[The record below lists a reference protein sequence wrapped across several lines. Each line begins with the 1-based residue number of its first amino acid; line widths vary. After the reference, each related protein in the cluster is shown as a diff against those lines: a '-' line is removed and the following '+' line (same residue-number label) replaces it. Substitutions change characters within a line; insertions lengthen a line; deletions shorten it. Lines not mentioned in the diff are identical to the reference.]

1 MKTKKFENIIIVSLA
16 IILIIIIIIIA
27 YLNSLAREQ
36 NKEALKQQAKLSAE
50 KNKQT
55 LLENKLNPPT
65 PTPFEKT
72 NPPVEYDTI
81 AEYRLLTKIKN
92 RVPLKEEDKKAVLE
106 VKYLIEP
113 EDAEEGSVYISP
125 NITIFYI
132 GEADVFQVEIKN
144 RDIESAKNEAVGW
157 FAGQGLSRQAIC
169 DYPVYFYLNADT
181 AESLRGTGTIMNTLP
196 PGCK

>member
-1 MKTKKFENIIIVSLA
+1 MKTKKFENIIIISLA
-16 IILIIIIIIIA
+16 LILIIIIAIIA
-27 YLNSLAREQ
+27 YLNSIAREK
-36 NKEALKQQAKLSAE
+36 NNEALKQQAKLSAE

-65 PTPFEKT
+65 PTPFKKT

-92 RVPLKEEDKKAVLE
+92 RVPLQEEDKKAVLE

-113 EDAEEGSVYISP
+113 EDAEEGPVYTST
-125 NITIFYI
+125 NITINYI
-132 GEADVFQVEIKN
+132 GEADVFQVEIKSP
-144 RDIESAKNEAVGW
+144 DINSAKNEAVAW
-157 FAGQGLSRQAIC
+157 LTGQGMSKQAIC

-181 AESLRGTGTIMNTLP
+181 AESLRGTGTVMNTLP

>member
-36 NKEALKQQAKLSAE
+36 NKEALKQQARIIEEAE
-50 KNKQT
+50 KQT
-55 LLENKLNPPT
+55 RLENKTKT
-65 PTPFEKT
+65 PTPAQFNKT
-72 NPPVEYDTI
+72 NPPVEYDSI
-81 AEYRLLTKIKN
+81 AEYRLLAKIKN
-92 RVPLKEEDKKAVLE
+92 RPPLKEEDKKVVLE
-106 VKYLIEP
+106 IKYLIEP

-132 GEADVFQVEIKN
+132 GEADVFQVEIKS

-196 PGCK
+196 PGCQ